1 MYAHDI
7 LGDLNSGVNA
17 YIDWNLILDNNG
29 GPNHKLNFCNSPI
42 MLNPD
47 STDYIKNLSYY
58 YIGHFSKFI
67 KPESKRIAYSKYT
80 DRIEVTSFIN
90 TDNSIAIVLLN
101 RNGFNKEYNL
111 CINDIVIHDNLD
123 SHAIVTYLIK
133 P

>member
-1 MYAHDI
+1 
-7 LGDLNSGVNA
+7 
-17 YIDWNLILDNNG
+17 
-29 GPNHKLNFCNSPI
+29 